1 MAKIL
6 LVEDENDLA
15 RLIQNWLQRE
25 RNLVEIAPDGVTA
38 LHRLKT
44 SSYDVIILDI
54 MLPGISGV
62 ELCRMFRQRKGTTP
76 VLIITARTSLQDK
89 EQGFLAG
96 ADDYLTKPFHL
107 KELEYRVKA
116 LVRRG
121 KVPHTDMITV
131 GKNIVVNCDRHQVTR
146 NGKEIKL
153 LPKEFRLLEF
163 LARHPN
169 RVFSS
174 DELIEN
180 VWESDSNAQ
189 NDTVRGHI
197 TRLRKKLDTQGDPSI
212 IVTVYG
218 VGYKLNTEE
227 VAAAT

>member
-96 ADDYLTKPFHL
+96 ADDYLTKP
-107 KELEYRVKA
+107 
-116 LVRRG
+116 
-121 KVPHTDMITV
+121 
-131 GKNIVVNCDRHQVTR
+131 
-146 NGKEIKL
+146 
-153 LPKEFRLLEF
+153 
-163 LARHPN
+163 
-169 RVFSS
+169 
-174 DELIEN
+174 
-180 VWESDSNAQ
+180 
-189 NDTVRGHI
+189 
-197 TRLRKKLDTQGDPSI
+197 
-212 IVTVYG
+212 
-218 VGYKLNTEE
+218 
-227 VAAAT
+227 